1 MEVVKDILKVEE
13 QKGYEQIE
21 TLIETEIYLNQT
33 KPDID
38 TILWADGKVEI
49 LSTKIIRDKILVNG
63 LVKFKLVYKSNEE
76 QLNIYTL
83 EANSDFREEI
93 EIDGITEEMV
103 GEVSSNLEYI
113 EYEQEDERKVS
124 LRALVNILGRVYA
137 INTAEIIKDIKEGVN
152 LQVLKEKIQYN
163 DILGRE
169 ESHALIKDA
178 FEVGEDQ
185 PSIEEIL
192 KIDLHPYEKEYSIS
206 ADRII
211 LSGVVES
218 SIIYF
223 GGNKLNSVKREIP
236 FTHFIDIEDIQPDSK
251 CEIDMD
257 VADGEY
263 QLKESL
269 EGDLRIIDLEA
280 KLKFS
285 AKLYD
290 NREKEVIVDAYS
302 TSNQLNLQTEEI
314 AIIENI
320 KDIVVREEI
329 SKDLSGKGFQEIYA
343 IEGETS
349 IIDHQYV
356 EDKIMAEGILTLNI
370 YYLEEDTGSIGTL
383 KEEIPFKSYITTEE
397 LQKGVV
403 INIKT
408 NLEEL
413 DYGLREDVLS
423 IKASIK
429 NHIFINRERKITI
442 VSQIEETD
450 ELIDKKNRPSIIIY
464 MVQKDDS
471 LWDIAKRY
479 NTTVEEIVLAN
490 NVISPN
496 TLMPGEKIIIE
507 KKVDINF

>member
-1 MEVVKDILKVEE
+1 M
-13 QKGYEQIE
+13 
-21 TLIETEIYLNQT
+21 IY
-33 KPDID
+33 
-38 TILWADGKVEI
+38 W
-49 LSTKIIRDKILVNG
+49 
-63 LVKFKLVYKSNEE
+63 
-76 QLNIYTL
+76 
-83 EANSDFREEI
+83 
-93 EIDGITEEMV
+93 
-103 GEVSSNLEYI
+103 
-113 EYEQEDERKVS
+113 
-124 LRALVNILGRVYA
+124 
-137 INTAEIIKDIKEGVN
+137 
-152 LQVLKEKIQYN
+152 
-163 DILGRE
+163 RE

-251 CEIDMD
+251 CQIDME
-257 VADGEY
+257 VVDGEY
-263 QLKESL
+263 QLRESL

-280 KLKFS
+280 KLKLS

-290 NREKEVIVDAYS
+290 NKEKEVIVDAYS
-302 TSNQLNLQTEEI
+302 TSNRLNLQMEEI
-314 AIIENI
+314 SVVENI

-329 SKDLSGKGFQEIYA
+329 LKDLSGKGFQEIYA

-349 IIDHQYV
+349 IIDYQYV

-370 YYLEEDTGSIGTL
+370 YYLEEQTDAIGTL
-383 KEEIPFKSYITTEE
+383 KEEIPFKSYTTTEE
-397 LQKGVV
+397 LQKGVL

-413 DYGLREDVLS
+413 DYSLREDVLS

-429 NHIFINRERKITI
+429 SYIYKQERKITT

-479 NTTVEEIVLAN
+479 NTTVEEIVSTN

-496 TLMPGEKIIIE
+496 TLMPGEKIVIE